1 MDELSIFDS
10 KYLPYS
16 KELDW
21 DLTKKLL
28 GEKNRKAANP
38 ALLNNSPVDYL
49 EVILPP
55 NLSPTRKFVVTFN
68 TKVSTMSGQQAK
80 LLAMPWNPTLQK
92 IE

>member
-1 MDELSIFDS
+1 MDYLSIFDS
-10 KYLPYS
+10 NYLRYS
-16 KELDW
+16 DEIDW
-21 DLTKKLL
+21 DLTEKLL

-38 ALLNNSPVDYL
+38 ALLNNSVDYL

-55 NLSPTRKFVVTFN
+55 NLSPTRKFVVTFS

-80 LLAMPWNPTLQK
+80 LLAMPWNPTQK